1 MFDFKKITN
10 KKVLYIFTLS
20 ILIMIPFFKNLSYF
34 LERISL
40 LNNYDSINPAIVLYI
55 SIPFL
60 IFIYLYNII
69 KNKRELDIYDYLFYI
84 IIIVG
89 IIVSIFAINP
99 RISFFGK
106 SYRREGFL
114 SLLGYYLLFINWKVE
129 GNKEDIKKILKII
142 VIIAVINSIYALL
155 QVYTPFNFIL
165 RYAPAGYIAS
175 GLCGNPNFFG
185 SLIVTAIGLVSAYHL
200 INKKITIKNII
211 VLILLYISLINSQS
225 TGPFI
230 AYVVTL
236 VFLLVYLLIK
246 KKLILKN
253 LVCLV
258 LLFILVFY
266 PIKFIN
272 SKAFSNK
279 RCEICDFTNTVIG
292 NEEEITSGYS
302 PTTKRL
308 TIWKNSLAIAF
319 NNPII
324 GVGYDNLHYEYHKD
338 IEFDKIVVEIGGQE
352 ETKEDINESSKVT
365 KIVDNAH
372 NVYLHTFATS
382 GLLGLIP
389 YLLLCLLV
397 FIKGLKTKDNLK
409 IILLG
414 GFVSYSVQ
422 AFGNISVIQVAPI
435 YYIIMGLLLSNDY
448 NKA

>member
-1 MFDFKKITN
+1 M
-10 KKVLYIFTLS
+10 
-20 ILIMIPFFKNLSYF
+20 
-34 LERISL
+34 
-40 LNNYDSINPAIVLYI
+40 
-55 SIPFL
+55 
-60 IFIYLYNII
+60 
-69 KNKRELDIYDYLFYI
+69 
-84 IIIVG
+84 
-89 IIVSIFAINP
+89 
-99 RISFFGK
+99 
-106 SYRREGFL
+106 
-114 SLLGYYLLFINWKVE
+114 
-129 GNKEDIKKILKII
+129 
-142 VIIAVINSIYALL
+142 
-155 QVYTPFNFIL
+155 
-165 RYAPAGYIAS
+165 
-175 GLCGNPNFFG
+175 
-185 SLIVTAIGLVSAYHL
+185 
-200 INKKITIKNII
+200 
-211 VLILLYISLINSQS
+211 ILLYISLINSQS

-230 AYVVTL
+230 AYVVTI

-352 ETKEDINESSKVT
+352 ETKEDINESPKVT

-435 YYIIMGLLLSNDY
+435 YYIIMGLLLSKDY